1 MIGCDAI
8 FVVRIFT
15 DEEII
20 VEYKIYTDS
29 AFDAKNDALRKFRAS
44 GIGGTIEKVTIQG
57 YR

>member
-1 MIGCDAI
+1 MYGCDAI
-8 FVVRIFT
+8 YVIRIFT

-29 AFDAKNDALRKFRAS
+29 AFDAKNEALRKFKAS

>member
-1 MIGCDAI
+1 MYEAI
-8 FVVRIFT
+8 YVIRIYT

-29 AFDAKNDALRKFRAS
+29 AFDAKNDALRKFRES